1 MVVVIP
7 IYSSLMQIV
16 MMVRRRM
23 PSLPVVAGVRSRLLN
38 PLVGV
43 VLNRATLVLSLNLS
57 TTGALNNL
65 SLLNLHPYVQHL
77 QWIHGLSPLHLQTFR
92 LLPLTRRLVGETVMA
107 LDGAMAAQQLGKLLI
122 SRQAFTDELRP
133 ASLSS
138 TFSRDRL
145 DWHAILLW

>member
-23 PSLPVVAGVRSRLLN
+23 PSLPVVDGVRSRLLN

-77 QWIHGLSPLHLQTFR
+77 
-92 LLPLTRRLVGETVMA
+92 
-107 LDGAMAAQQLGKLLI
+107 
-122 SRQAFTDELRP
+122 
-133 ASLSS
+133 
-138 TFSRDRL
+138 
-145 DWHAILLW
+145 